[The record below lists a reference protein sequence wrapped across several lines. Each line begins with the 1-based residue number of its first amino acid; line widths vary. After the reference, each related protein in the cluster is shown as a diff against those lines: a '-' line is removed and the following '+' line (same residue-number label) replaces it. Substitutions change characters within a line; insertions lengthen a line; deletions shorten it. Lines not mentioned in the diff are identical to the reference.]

1 MNWMLLAADPASA
14 DFWER
19 MIDRFGLPL
28 IGLVVVGWA
37 FIKVVQ
43 VAFAYFEKK
52 DSEQTKKNDD
62 LTNEIKQVRDA
73 HITDVRTIAQQ
84 SVTACEK
91 VTELGE
97 RMVAQN
103 VDTQILLRKVSGQ
116 LDAMDSSDRRRAV
129 T

>member
-1 MNWMLLAADPASA
+1 MIFILAADIANP

-28 IGLVVVGWA
+28 IGLVAVAYA
-37 FIKVVQ
+37 FVKVVK

-52 DSEQTKKNDD
+52 DSEQTKRNDD

-91 VTELGE
+91 VTNLGE
-97 RMVAQN
+97 RMLEQN
-103 VDTQILLRKVSGQ
+103 EETRIIMRKVSSQ
-116 LDAMDSSDRRRAV
+116 LDAMDSSDRRKAV